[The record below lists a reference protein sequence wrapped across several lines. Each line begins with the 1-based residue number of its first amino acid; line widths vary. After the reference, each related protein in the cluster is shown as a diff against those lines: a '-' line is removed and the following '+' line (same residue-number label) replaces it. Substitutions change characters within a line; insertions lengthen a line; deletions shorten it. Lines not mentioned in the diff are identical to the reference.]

1 MRLIRSG
8 LRTFF
13 FIIMAAFSIG
23 LTISA
28 AGEHLHNPATN
39 TAKMA
44 KWPCIDTAS
53 TVFYVSQ
60 YLHSP
65 WAPGCGSCI
74 IHVFWFAL
82 RIAVPATVFRFT
94 VVLFPLFGPAISSL
108 CFAMI
113 FALSRTTAFITTI
126 GLSSKTASADTKSK
140 ITPSTLNKN
149 Q

>member
-8 LRTFF
+8 LRIFF
-13 FIIMAAFSIG
+13 FIIMATFSNG

-28 AGEHLHNPATN
+28 AGEHFHNPATN

-44 KWPCIDTAS
+44 KWPCIDTAG
-53 TVFYVSQ
+53 TVFYTGY

-74 IHVFWFAL
+74 IHVFWFSL
-82 RIAVPATVFRFT
+82 RVAVSATVFRFT
-94 VVLFPLFGPAISSL
+94 VVLFALLGPAIFSL
-108 CFAMI
+108 CFAMV
-113 FALSRTTAFITTI
+113 FALSRTAAFITTI
-126 GLSSKTASADTKSK
+126 GLSSETASADTKSK
-140 ITPSTLNKN
+140 ITPSTLNEN